1 MTVNTANGV
10 TISIGTTVVCTT
22 VMEYEAD
29 SYIEIGEVEDGG
41 QVGDEAASITFAAL
55 KDARMRKFKGPYDA
69 GTMAV
74 VCGADTTDE
83 GQEALVAA
91 VATKFNYNIR
101 VTLADPTTFTGD
113 PTVLYFAA
121 QVMGERRNIGNVS
134 NIIKRTFNL
143 GVNTAILEVAPT

>member
-1 MTVNTANGV
+1 MTVNTAAGV
-10 TISIGTTVVCTT
+10 TIAIGTTIVCTSLIQF
-22 VMEYEAD
+22 EAD
-29 SYIEIGEVEDGG
+29 TYTVIGEVEDGG

-55 KDARMRKFKGPYDA
+55 SDSRLRKFKGPYDA

-74 VCGADTTDE
+74 VCGADTEDD

-91 VATKFNYNIR
+91 VATKFNYNFR
-101 VTLADPTTFTGD
+101 VTLADPTTLTGQ
-113 PTVLYFAA
+113 PTTLYFAA

-143 GVNTAILEVAPT
+143 GVNTAILEVLPT